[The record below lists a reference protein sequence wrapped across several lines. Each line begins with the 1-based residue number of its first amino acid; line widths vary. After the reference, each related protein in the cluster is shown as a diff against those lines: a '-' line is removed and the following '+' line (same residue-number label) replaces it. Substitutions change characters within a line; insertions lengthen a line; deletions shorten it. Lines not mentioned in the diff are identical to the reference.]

1 MTPRP
6 AYSARLPLA
15 VGFLALALLVGGI
28 GLWSVETRIAG
39 AVVADG
45 RVMVEHNRQVV
56 QHAEGGTVGR
66 ILARDGDSVTA
77 GDVLLTLDD
86 TLLRSDLSVLASQ
99 RVELAA
105 RRARLEAER
114 DGAGDMTLGPDLA
127 ARTSTAAEQIDGQR
141 ALFIARR
148 DTLEKSLRQID
159 ERIRQAR
166 NQIQGLET
174 QRAALHR
181 QAGLVAKERRDQQTL
196 LDKGLAQAGRVSALE
211 REEARLAGETG
222 RLIAEIAALKGRIA
236 ELEIEALGRVGTRR
250 EEAIVALRDIGI
262 SELELAEQHAQL
274 TERLSRMDVRAPVAG
289 IVYGSLVF
297 AEKAVVLAADP
308 LMYIVPRD
316 QPLIV
321 SARVNAIDI
330 DQVHVG
336 QDATLRF
343 TAFNQ
348 RKTPEIAGRVIAVS
362 ADVLDDQATGT
373 AYYRVDLLPEAEA
386 LSKLDTTTLLP
397 GMPVEAYLKTGERT
411 PISYLT
417 KPLTDYF
424 SRALR
429 EG

>member
-86 TLLRSDLSVLASQ
+86 TLLRSDLAVIASQ

-114 DGAGDMTLGPDLA
+114 DGAGDMTLGHDLA

-159 ERIRQAR
+159 ERIRQAQ
-166 NQIQGLET
+166 NQIEGLET

-196 LDKGLAQAGRVSALE
+196 LEKGLAQAGRVSALE

-262 SELELAEQHAQL
+262 SELELAERDAQL

-316 QPLIV
+316 PPLIV
-321 SARVNAIDI
+321 SARVYAIDV

-386 LSKLDTTTLLP
+386 LSKLDTATLLP

>member
-86 TLLRSDLSVLASQ
+86 TLLRSDLAVIASQ

-114 DGAGDMTLGPDLA
+114 DGAGDMTLGHDLA
-127 ARTSTAAEQIDGQR
+127 ALTSKAAEQIDGQR

-159 ERIRQAR
+159 ERIRQAQ
-166 NQIQGLET
+166 NQIEGLET

-196 LDKGLAQAGRVSALE
+196 LEKGLAQAGRVSALE

-262 SELELAEQHAQL
+262 SELELAERDVQL

-321 SARVNAIDI
+321 SARVNAIDV